1 MNLVQNIIAQTA
13 FQSYY
18 SLISN
23 LLVQAPWNQ
32 LLDFNPIIVLFLTL
46 IPAIH
51 QDLRIDFNP
60 IIVLFLTRHD
70 PQILYMI
77 ANFNPIIVLFL
88 TFQVGIFSLIFQVFQ
103 SYYSLIS
110 NSICS

>member
-60 IIVLFLTRHD
+60 IIVLFLTLKHNKEMFDNR
-70 PQILYMI
+70 
-77 ANFNPIIVLFL
+77 
-88 TFQVGIFSLIFQVFQ
+88 FQ

-110 NSICS
+110 NFFHFSRRC